1 MAQISQM
8 ERLSLRI
15 QMSSEL
21 QPVGGWHFHPKAG
34 SSSIGRSQLAK
45 MQRQKASNSNQAG
58 ARPADPR
65 RPWFKSRLICVI
77 RVICGFTPEFP
88 GSAELLA
95 FQSEQVVEDEVGEV
109 EAIAAFEDT
118 EHRYAGFPELGTH
131 PVKVLALQGAVREG
145 IAGIGV
151 ESG

>member
-1 MAQISQM
+1 
-8 ERLSLRI
+8 
-15 QMSSEL
+15 MSSEL

-109 EAIAAFEDT
+109 EAIAAFEDA
-118 EHRYAGFPELGTH
+118 EHGHTAFAELGTD
-131 PVKVLALQGAVREG
+131 PVKVFPFQGAIGEG